1 MLRCAICLKDC
12 SLSKLKTIGDQ
23 TVCSLSCIGLLKSNS
38 KDSCDYCKRPVWKDN
53 YFKINNKNYCSEI
66 CKNKIIKKLN
76 IPNNSKSIINI
87 HENIFLDNNDNMI
100 LKNSQQL
107 REEVLKFYKDFHFD
121 IINNEDDNHTNE
133 IQNLNIDNYLSNN
146 NSNNNFI
153 KIITTKDNKNRK
165 SNVKI
170 EKNIINTFKYT
181 PSKDVNNNFLIS
193 NDNRSKKYALSKALT
208 SKSNLKFKTRI
219 YIKDNPPLNKNY
231 NYITISNKNND
242 NLKLRNVRDF
252 SQENLSYNLNKYH
265 NLNNNDESQKNYSFI
280 KTMNIDNDN
289 DNIIKKFI
297 PLKERDSFS
306 KNEFSYKDLN
316 KIKINPSLINDQKNQ
331 CMNCGKK
338 LGNAKFL
345 DRNKN
350 TFCSYTCKEQFHKK
364 NN

>member
-87 HENIFLDNNDNMI
+87 HENIFLDNNDNII

-121 IINNEDDNHTNE
+121 IINNEDDNNKNE
-133 IQNLNIDNYLSNN
+133 IQNLNIDNYLSNIN
-146 NSNNNFI
+146 NNNNNFL

-170 EKNIINTFKYT
+170 DKNIINNFKNT
-181 PSKDVNNNFLIS
+181 PSKEINYNNSIV
-193 NDNRSKKYALSKALT
+193 NDNLSRKYALSKALT

-219 YIKDNPPLNKNY
+219 YIKDNSSLNKNH
-231 NYITISNKNND
+231 NYISINNKNNE
-242 NLKLRNVRDF
+242 NLKYRNVRDL
-252 SQENLSYNLNKYH
+252 SQENLTCNLNKYK
-265 NLNNNDESQKNYSFI
+265 NLNNNDEDQNNYSFI
-280 KTMNIDNDN
+280 KTLNNEN
-289 DNIIKKFI
+289 DNIIKSFI
-297 PLKERDSFS
+297 PLKERNSFS
-306 KNEFSYKDLN
+306 KNEFSYKDLT
-316 KIKINPSLINDQKNQ
+316 KIKINPILFSEQKSE
-331 CMNCGKK
+331 CKNCGQK

-350 TFCSYTCKEQFHKK
+350 TFCSYSCKEQFHK
-364 NN
+364 NNN